1 MMMKIVSS
9 IFFWQ
14 GRTLS
19 WRVRFWWDV
28 SPWKLRNKFVEIR
41 NIHYSKFSL
50 FSSGNCVSG
59 RTNMPKVGSR
69 SIVNHKEIF
78 NYFIIQSAKF
88 FLTAFRESNRL
99 SKLDPIAHVHL
110 LTSLFFCAN
119 EEIFED
125 IKSGNNG
132 KIYES
137 KKKASIVCA
146 DKMRMWLS
154 IKPEIMV
161 WKQSDFMH
169 LNMLSITELLFG
181 SRRIIEHETSSLI
194 GCHVVAVVFFYRH
207 SLFRLW
213 NWNFFSFAELS
224 GGQLAVLV
232 EHSAHSG
239 NEIA

>member
-1 MMMKIVSS
+1 
-9 IFFWQ
+9 
-14 GRTLS
+14 
-19 WRVRFWWDV
+19 
-28 SPWKLRNKFVEIR
+28 
-41 NIHYSKFSL
+41 
-50 FSSGNCVSG
+50 
-59 RTNMPKVGSR
+59 MPKVGSR

-146 DKMRMWLS
+146 DKMRM
-154 IKPEIMV
+154 
-161 WKQSDFMH
+161 
-169 LNMLSITELLFG
+169 
-181 SRRIIEHETSSLI
+181 
-194 GCHVVAVVFFYRH
+194 
-207 SLFRLW
+207 
-213 NWNFFSFAELS
+213 
-224 GGQLAVLV
+224 
-232 EHSAHSG
+232 
-239 NEIA
+239 